1 MSARVA
7 CSPAIGTGVYGFP
20 SDLAAKIA
28 VETIKSSLTKVDH
41 IKLVAFD
48 EPTRDVL
55 EAALRN

>member
-7 CSPAIGTGVYGFP
+7 CSPAIATGVYGFP
-20 SDLAAKIA
+20 SDLATKIA
-28 VETIKSSLTKVDH
+28 VATIKSSLTKVDH

-55 EAALRN
+55 EAALSN